1 MSMLLEKDRRIIYL
15 LIMILVA
22 LQHMKLAIVL
32 GLHIYG
38 AMQIAEV
45 MKLMTLLCT
54 ILPILV
60 VLNKAFKHLYRNSL
74 EMWMNYMDYTDDRC
88 MYFFSDGQASRADFF
103 IDTDPQLNSII
114 NSACTNAREAIMILQ
129 LHQIILSIP
138 QEL

>member
-1 MSMLLEKDRRIIYL
+1 MHIIPASARKNLELCVMLMLLEKDHRTIYL
-15 LIMILVA
+15 LIMILAV

-60 VLNKAFKHLYRNSL
+60 VQNKDIKHLYRNSIG
-74 EMWMNYMDYTDDRC
+74 DVD
-88 MYFFSDGQASRADFF
+88 
-103 IDTDPQLNSII
+103 
-114 NSACTNAREAIMILQ
+114 
-129 LHQIILSIP
+129 
-138 QEL
+138 ELYGL